1 MEINQTAND
10 NGINV
15 VNNNGIVIVNKPKDN
30 KQDQNN

>member
-15 VNNNGIVIVNKPKDN
+15 VNNDGIVIVSEPKGN